1 MHSVLDLEPNR
12 SYTKTDKSLEQTL
25 VESSLCSLLTH
36 DNWSE
41 LAMVANKNY
50 VLCSFKNRDK
60 SLRLGSLSSF
70 INKHL
75 LELKRLKPLIKCGD
89 TSGAD
94 DICIPQNFIFS
105 LSLEVF
111 EHLIVFLV

>member
-36 DNWSE
+36 YNWTK

-60 SLRLGSLSSF
+60 SLRLRSLSSF

-75 LELKRLKPLIKCGD
+75 LELKWLEPLIKCGD
-89 TSGAD
+89 TSGTD
-94 DICIPQNFIFS
+94 DICIPQDFIFS